1 MTKKSRK
8 RFRVRFHLGQGAN
21 YQKWQITDQS
31 STTYREYYSP
41 DNVEIVMYKA
51 RLGNQPSAA
60 RKIFD
65 GANKTVCAW
74 VDCDMVDIKHLKSP
88 NAEPVNVDGMTQY
101 KYNPRKN
108 PHWFTDD
115 NFNVDGEEFTKMTTK
130 NRSIY
135 A

>member
-1 MTKKSRK
+1 MK
-8 RFRVRFHLGQGAN
+8 RFRVRFHLAKGPN
-21 YQKWQITDQS
+21 YQKWQVTDNGNS
-31 STTYREYYSP
+31 SYREYYKP
-41 DNVEIVMYKA
+41 DLVEITMYKA

-60 RKIFD
+60 RKIFE

-74 VDCDMVDIKHLKSP
+74 VDCDMVDIKHLRANTS
-88 NAEPVNVDGMTQY
+88 EQTDTEELTQY

-108 PHWFTDD
+108 PHWFTDTD
-115 NFNVDGEEFTKMTTK
+115 FNVDGQEFLKMTTK